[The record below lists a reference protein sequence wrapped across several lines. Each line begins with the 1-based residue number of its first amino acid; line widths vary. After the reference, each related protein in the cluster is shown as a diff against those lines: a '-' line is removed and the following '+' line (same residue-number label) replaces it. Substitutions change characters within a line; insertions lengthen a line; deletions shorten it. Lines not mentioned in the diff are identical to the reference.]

1 MLGIVVDDAIIVAE
15 NIQRNKGGDV
25 VESTTSMMAPILAS
39 VLTTCAAFVPLYF
52 FTGRFGLF
60 VKYIPAIV
68 FLMLIASLFESAFI
82 LPAHMKGD
90 LPFFKNKR
98 KGLSKRERF
107 IEKVEKNYETLI
119 AKILPFRA
127 LVLVLFGLLLAGSYY
142 IYSAKLKY
150 VMFPREESRDFSVK
164 AVAEEGVTRHE
175 MAKIVAPLED
185 IFLQDGRGLVTSVRT
200 SIGQSRRGGEVRENE
215 ASLRVEILPPS
226 EREIS
231 LNQMIKAWEE
241 KAKDL
246 PGFTEIRFLKSRFG
260 SDTGSAVEILV
271 LANNDK
277 ERSQISEEL
286 KGFLEKEKDLSNA
299 EIEKPLRKSEYKL
312 EIKRELVSRLGIDYS
327 QLSGVLRSYIEGDV
341 LYTLNKEEEE
351 VDVRFTSLE
360 DSKNELEKILGLTVA
375 NREGYLVPI
384 GKLVDVIKRKKAAN
398 INRQAFK
405 RNVLVL
411 ADLVPGAKATP
422 LDIAAKFEKEVF
434 PKVLKGRPNAQ
445 LEFVGEIQD
454 SRESQSD
461 FGVSIFLVL
470 GLIYVLLVFLFDST
484 ITPLLIAAVIPFGV
498 VGVALAFYFHGM
510 DQYGFFAVIGALG
523 MIGVVINDSIV
534 LVNKLETLPLNVS
547 DKYKSIANYT
557 SSRLRAVVVTTL
569 TTVAGLFPT
578 AYGFGGYDSMLA
590 EMMLAMGWGLIF
602 GMLITLALTPCLYS
616 FYYDFKRKVKGQ
628 NL

>member
-1 MLGIVVDDAIIVAE
+1 
-15 NIQRNKGGDV
+15 
-25 VESTTSMMAPILAS
+25 
-39 VLTTCAAFVPLYF
+39 
-52 FTGRFGLF
+52 
-60 VKYIPAIV
+60 
-68 FLMLIASLFESAFI
+68 MLIASLFESAFI

-98 KGLSKRERF
+98 KGASRRERF
-107 IEKVEKNYETLI
+107 ITKMEKKYETLI
-119 AKILPFRA
+119 TKILPFRA

-164 AVAEEGVTRHE
+164 AVAEEGVTRHQ
-175 MAKIVAPLED
+175 MAMIVAPLED
-185 IFLQDGRGLVTSVRT
+185 IFLQDDRGLVTSVRT

-226 EREIS
+226 ERVIS
-231 LNQMIKAWEE
+231 LNQMIKGWEE
-241 KAKDL
+241 MAKGL
-246 PGFTEIRFLKSRFG
+246 PGFAEIRFLKSRFG
-260 SDTGSAVEILV
+260 SDSGSAVEILV

-277 ERSQISEEL
+277 ERSLISEEL

-327 QLSGVLRSYIEGDV
+327 QLSSVLRSYIEGDV

-360 DSKNELEKILGLTVA
+360 DSKNELDKLLGLTVA

-384 GKLVDVIKRKKAAN
+384 GKLVDVNKRKKAAN

-405 RNVLVL
+405 RSALVL
-411 ADLVPGAKATP
+411 ADLVQGAKSTP
-422 LDIAAKFEKEVF
+422 LDIANKFEKEVF

-590 EMMLAMGWGLIF
+590 EMMLAMGWGLVF

-616 FYYDFKRKVKGQ
+616 FYYDFKRKVKGK